1 MVLVAGVH
9 NVTGIELFKT
19 QALKGLST
27 YMADWPKIIATE
39 SITEELS
46 RLLLPLAWRV
56 RVEDTPAHRAELR
69 ECWEALKRNWTC
81 TPQPGS
87 AHFAS
92 QARRISDSATTVRA
106 GAGVPTC
113 TMSPYG
119 QMCAPCTT
127 NQCYG
132 NGERSVCQETGDP
145 ASDVLCEECQHPS
158 HLRTPSYRSESSTS
172 FSGADQSARGRC
184 DRRVQ
189 LLAAQPPGGL
199 RRHGRAGLPPGKSQ
213 DHRRILVCVSSKNSD
228 DDPACTQ
235 AADQLSRYLARIQA
249 TSKLYPQYEVT
260 SRPHA
265 DDLSLSLGSIFSSV
279 TLPCTGDV
287 VPWLRLFA
295 LGDLRQQRRLG
306 LACLR
311 NRDGL

>member
-1 MVLVAGVH
+1 MH

-145 ASDVLCEECQHPS
+145 ASDVLCEPS
-158 HLRTPSYRSESSTS
+158 LSRLP
-172 FSGADQSARGRC
+172 AP
-184 DRRVQ
+184 V
-189 LLAAQPPGGL
+189 LLAMQSP
-199 RRHGRAGLPPGKSQ
+199 RARQ
-213 DHRRILVCVSSKNSD
+213 
-228 DDPACTQ
+228 AC
-235 AADQLSRYLARIQA
+235 
-249 TSKLYPQYEVT
+249 
-260 SRPHA
+260 
-265 DDLSLSLGSIFSSV
+265 SI
-279 TLPCTGDV
+279 
-287 VPWLRLFA
+287 
-295 LGDLRQQRRLG
+295 
-306 LACLR
+306 
-311 NRDGL
+311 

>member
-81 TPQPGS
+81 RTLRHNLAQR
-87 AHFAS
+87 AS
-92 QARRISDSATTVRA
+92 LLWLAESDSAMTVRA

-145 ASDVLCEECQHPS
+145 ASDVLCEPS
-158 HLRTPSYRSESSTS
+158 LSLASSHSPRCAEPESPTS
-172 FSGADQSARGRC
+172 FSRADQSPAGAAT
-184 DRRVQ
+184 DESNY
-189 LLAAQPPGGL
+189 LLLNLQEAFAATGEPDYRQ
-199 RRHGRAGLPPGKSQ
+199 
-213 DHRRILVCVSSKNSD
+213 VS
-228 DDPACTQ
+228 
-235 AADQLSRYLARIQA
+235 
-249 TSKLYPQYEVT
+249 
-260 SRPHA
+260 
-265 DDLSLSLGSIFSSV
+265 
-279 TLPCTGDV
+279 
-287 VPWLRLFA
+287 
-295 LGDLRQQRRLG
+295 
-306 LACLR
+306 
-311 NRDGL
+311 

>member
-1 MVLVAGVH
+1 
-9 NVTGIELFKT
+9 
-19 QALKGLST
+19 
-27 YMADWPKIIATE
+27 MADWPKIIATE

-145 ASDVLCEECQHPS
+145 ASDVLCEPKLSLASC
-158 HLRTPSYRSESSTS
+158 RSPRYAEPESSTS
-172 FSGADQSARGRC
+172 FSRADHSPRGRC

-199 RRHGRAGLPPGKSQ
+199 RRHGRAGLPPGELRSIARIWTAFPPKIPTMIQ
-213 DHRRILVCVSSKNSD
+213 RAHRPRTSS
-228 DDPACTQ
+228 PATSRGSRQ
-235 AADQLSRYLARIQA
+235 AA
-249 TSKLYPQYEVT
+249 
-260 SRPHA
+260 
-265 DDLSLSLGSIFSSV
+265 SS
-279 TLPCTGDV
+279 TRST
-287 VPWLRLFA
+287 R
-295 LGDLRQQRRLG
+295 
-306 LACLR
+306 
-311 NRDGL
+311 

>member
-1 MVLVAGVH
+1 M
-9 NVTGIELFKT
+9 TGIELFKT

-145 ASDVLCEECQHPS
+145 ASDVLC
-158 HLRTPSYRSESSTS
+158 RNANTPLTCE
-172 FSGADQSARGRC
+172 
-184 DRRVQ
+184 
-189 LLAAQPPGGL
+189 LLAIAARARQASLELTNPRGGAATDESNYLLLNLQEAFAATGEPDYRQVSRRTIVGFWSASPPKIPTMIL
-199 RRHGRAGLPPGKSQ
+199 RA
-213 DHRRILVCVSSKNSD
+213 HRPRTSS
-228 DDPACTQ
+228 P
-235 AADQLSRYLARIQA
+235 A
-249 TSKLYPQYEVT
+249 TSRG
-260 SRPHA
+260 SRQPA
-265 DDLSLSLGSIFSSV
+265 SYTRS
-279 TLPCTGDV
+279 T
-287 VPWLRLFA
+287 R
-295 LGDLRQQRRLG
+295 
-306 LACLR
+306 
-311 NRDGL
+311 